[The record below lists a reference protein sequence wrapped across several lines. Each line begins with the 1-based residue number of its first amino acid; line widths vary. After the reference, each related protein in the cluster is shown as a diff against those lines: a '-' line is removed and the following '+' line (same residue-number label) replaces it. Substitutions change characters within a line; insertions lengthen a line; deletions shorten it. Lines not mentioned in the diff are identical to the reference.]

1 LKPSPFWLKRFSLEH
16 ILNFYKNRI
25 KLANNYF
32 LFQMKAAKSGPFK
45 KFGDTLREYPSYLL
59 KTYNANTDNIV
70 NHNGAYLAVSIV

>member
-1 LKPSPFWLKRFSLEH
+1 
-16 ILNFYKNRI
+16 
-25 KLANNYF
+25 
-32 LFQMKAAKSGPFK
+32 MKAAKSGPFK